1 VPTSRQIYPYLI
13 PIGASMSYH
22 RSVTGIADV
31 EVRVRR
37 GRVPALREVPIQ
49 EGRTLKAPT
58 Q

>member
-1 VPTSRQIYPYLI
+1 
-13 PIGASMSYH
+13 MSYD